1 MTDSLTPA
9 FAIKGAPLTEAIV
22 TFAEMPA
29 TAIPNSARHVMRL
42 SLIDWCAVA
51 LAGRDEP
58 VSFITREMIEA
69 EAGAPV
75 ASLVGS
81 TRKVPARAAALV
93 NGATSH
99 ALDYDDTHFD
109 HIGHPS
115 VAIIPAALALAE
127 MTGAGGAAFL
137 DAALI
142 GVEASVRI
150 GTWLGREHYQHGF
163 HQTATAGAFGAAV
176 AAGRLAGLDGPT
188 MAQAL
193 GIVATRASG
202 LKSQFGTMGK
212 PYHAGMAAANG
223 VEAVLLAKAGF
234 VSRPDGLECEQGF
247 GPTHAG
253 AALALGP
260 ILEGL
265 GTEFRFERVQHKFH
279 ACCHGTHA
287 MLEALAALRDNV
299 KLDDIESI
307 AVTTHPRWLR
317 VCHIL
322 SPVTGLEA
330 KFSYRLTAAMVL
342 RQVDTGALASFT
354 DALAADPVLVSL
366 RDRVVV
372 ETDETLADTAT
383 HVRLRLRSGVTI
395 EQAFDLDAPLPVE
408 VREAKIRAKAAS
420 LLGKDRAEAFW
431 MAICGFGA
439 GRVEKFASMLAG

>member
-1 MTDSLTPA
+1 MTDSLNPA
-9 FAIKGAPLTEAIV
+9 FVLKGAPLTEAIV
-22 TFAEMPA
+22 AFAAMPA
-29 TAIPNSARHVMRL
+29 EAIPASARHVMRL
-42 SLIDWCAVA
+42 SLLDWCAVA
-51 LAGRDEP
+51 IAGKDEP
-58 VSFITREMIEA
+58 VSRITREMIEA

-81 TRKVPARAAALV
+81 ARKVPARAAALV

-115 VAIIPAALALAE
+115 VAIVPAALAMAE
-127 MTGAGGAAFL
+127 MTGASGAAFL

-163 HQTATAGAFGAAV
+163 HQTATAGAFGAAI
-176 AAGRLAGLDGPT
+176 AAGRLADLDDGA

-223 VEAVLLAKAGF
+223 VEAVLLAKTGF

-253 AALALGP
+253 AALPLGP
-260 ILEGL
+260 VLDGL
-265 GTEFRFERVQHKFH
+265 GSEFRFERVQHKFH

-287 MLEALAALRDNV
+287 MLEALAAVRG
-299 KLDDIESI
+299 KIRSDDIETI

-322 SPVTGLEA
+322 APATGLEA
-330 KFSYRLTAAMVL
+330 KFSYRLTAAMAL
-342 RQVDTGALASFT
+342 SHVDTGALASFT
-354 DALAADPVLVSL
+354 DALCADPALASL
-366 RDRVVV
+366 RDRVAV
-372 ETDETLADTAT
+372 ETDETLPDTAT
-383 HVRLRLRSGVTI
+383 RVRIRLRNGEGL

-420 LLGKDRAEAFW
+420 LLGAERAETFW
-431 MAICGFGA
+431 KAIA
-439 GRVEKFASMLAG
+439 GLDEGRAVGLGSMLAG